1 MFIFKF
7 LTSNFYFSEKH
18 IFRKQKRTAVYGRA
32 SLVSDFN
39 LTLENDGISKY
50 RYTDTDKIF
59 EVPFP
64 VHEYTKM
71 QIPNKRYQTNTVRT
85 F

>member
-1 MFIFKF
+1 MFIFNF
-7 LTSNFYFSEKH
+7 LTSNFCFSEKH
-18 IFRKQKRTAVYGRA
+18 IFRKQKRMAVYGRA
-32 SLVSDFN
+32 SLTSDFK
-39 LTLENDGISKY
+39 LTLENDDISKY

-59 EVPFP
+59 EVLFP

-71 QIPNKRYQTNTVRT
+71 RIPNKRYQTNTVRT